1 MKRIGVISDTHL
13 TGYDP
18 EVARRTAEAFAGVEM
33 ILHAGDITDP
43 AVLDAWDGVEVVAVA
58 GNMDGPAIRA
68 NLPIKRVVGVGGF
81 KIGLIHGWGSPMGL
95 PGRVLNEFTGVDA
108 VVFGHSHRPTN
119 LVKQGILLFN
129 PGSYA
134 KGFLGS
140 GTVGI
145 LELDQEITGHVLKL
159 GE

>member
-1 MKRIGVISDTHL
+1 MTRIGVISDTHL

-18 EVARRTAEAFAGVEM
+18 ELAQRTAEVFAGVEM
-33 ILHAGDITDP
+33 ILHAGDITDL
-43 AVLDAWDGVEVVAVA
+43 AVLDAWDGVEVIAVA
-58 GNMDGPAIRA
+58 GNMDGPTVRA
-68 NLPIKRVVGVGGF
+68 NLPDKRVIKVAGF
-81 KIGLIHGWGSPMGL
+81 RIGLIHGWGSPLGL
-95 PGRVLNEFTGVDA
+95 PGRVAGQFEGVDA

-119 LVKQGILLFN
+119 LTKQGILLFN

-145 LELDQEITGHVLKL
+145 LELGQEITGRVLKL
-159 GE
+159 